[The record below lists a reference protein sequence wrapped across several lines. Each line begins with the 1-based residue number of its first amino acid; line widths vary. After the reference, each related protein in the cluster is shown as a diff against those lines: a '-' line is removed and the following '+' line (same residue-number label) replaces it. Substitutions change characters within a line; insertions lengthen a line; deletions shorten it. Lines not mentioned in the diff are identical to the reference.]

1 MIKTYIVE
9 ELKYTV
15 SEIKTVE
22 TVIGTTHNEYTLV
35 IETDNGLKQIQLLA
49 NLETEEVKI
58 TDEKVLPA
66 INNVIQPTPR
76 PYTGVNPQD

>member
-66 INNVIQPTPR
+66 INNVIQPTPK